1 MINLNNFNTVGDHG
15 TLSSEQCDGE
25 SLTTEEDR
33 EIGRNQTT
41 SDLIYILL
49 RLYPKC
55 QRKTTQ
61 VLSKYTFK
69 ITNCRDFGD
78 YTMESNSE
86 EYKT

>member
-55 QRKTTQ
+55 
-61 VLSKYTFK
+61 
-69 ITNCRDFGD
+69 
-78 YTMESNSE
+78 
-86 EYKT
+86 